1 MLGYVDSASKDMP
14 KTKATEFYLIVT
26 ENLFDGDGHVLT

>member
-1 MLGYVDSASKDMP
+1 MLGCVDSASKYMP
-14 KTKATEFYLIVT
+14 KSKATEFYLTIT